1 MMICLLQVGFILLKV
16 AGVID
21 WSWWWVLSPLWAFL
35 IVATSDIV
43 IDIVFD
49 YGNDK
54 TGKD

>member
-35 IVATSDIV
+35 IVETSDIV
-43 IDIVFD
+43 IDIVID

-54 TGKD
+54 TGED

>member
-1 MMICLLQVGFILLKV
+1 MILLQVGFILLKV

-21 WSWWWVLSPLWAFL
+21 WSWWWVFSPLLGVL
-35 IVATSDIV
+35 IVETSDIV
-43 IDIVFD
+43 IDIVIG

>member
-1 MMICLLQVGFILLKV
+1 MILLQVGFILLKV

-35 IVATSDIV
+35 IVETSDIV

-54 TGKD
+54 ASED